1 MAENTTNSDNQNKP
15 SLVER
20 FMAWLYRN
28 VDISNLDVKFIQKR
42 EHFIPI
48 RYEVMLDKVLK
59 RSSLSQEEQDQI
71 RVMGEMFEEHYHLDY
86 HKGFLELKDAF
97 APFNPDKETVYE
109 LEFSEEDKAEKRR
122 ILIDGIR
129 KFLEVSNYRLMSQE
143 DFNKCLALQP
153 FGGLSVQ
160 VDTQYFKEFHVYYR
174 GIREVEVTDSFL
186 WIFKR
191 KRKTIQ
197 FCRIF
202 ILAEY
207 KTNPTAEEIQEMKSR
222 GEKPVIIPEDQSGSI
237 IAKQFRDVPIE
248 HIKIV
253 APKVKLLLPLFD
265 KVKVGGTFLGGL
277 LTPIAKTIVA
287 ATIGTIGY
295 ILLLVGVVLAF
306 FKGIFGFLN
315 SRTKCMKQFSES
327 LYHKSLSNNVA
338 AVSMLLDQAETQEVK
353 EALLA
358 YYMLY
363 VHRDR
368 PLTIREMDDYVEAEL
383 LDAFGFDID
392 FEEDDAIRK
401 LIEKE
406 LVTVIPGDSEE
417 TTRYKVLCP
426 IKAALQKLDEIWDNY
441 RTVE

>member
-1 MAENTTNSDNQNKP
+1 MSENTANNDNQNKP

-28 VDISNLDVKFIQKR
+28 VDISNLDVNFIQKR

-48 RYEVMLDKVLK
+48 RYEVMLDKVLQ
-59 RSSLSQEEQDQI
+59 RSSLSPEEQDQI
-71 RVMGEMFEEHYHLDY
+71 RTLGEMFEEHYHLDY

-122 ILIDGIR
+122 VLIDGIR
-129 KFLEVSNYRLMSQE
+129 NFLEVSNYRLMSPE
-143 DFNKCLALQP
+143 DFNKCLTLQP

-160 VDTQYFKEFHVYYR
+160 VDTKYFKEFHVYYR
-174 GIREVEVTDSFL
+174 GIREVEVTDTFL

-202 ILAEY
+202 VLAEY
-207 KTNPTAEEIQEMKSR
+207 KTNPTEEEIQALKSS
-222 GEKPVIIPEDQSGSI
+222 GEKPVIIPEEQAGSI
-237 IAKQFRDVPIE
+237 IAKQFRDVPVE
-248 HIKIV
+248 HLKIV
-253 APKVKLLLPLFD
+253 APKVKLHLPLFD
-265 KVKVGGTFLGGL
+265 KVKVGGTFFAGFGTAILKL
-277 LTPIAKTIVA
+277 IYA
-287 ATIGTIGY
+287 AAFS
-295 ILLLVGVVLAF
+295 LVVFVVLLVGIILAF
-306 FKGIFGFLN
+306 LKGIFGFLN

-368 PLTIREMDDYVEAEL
+368 PLTIKEMDDYVEAEL

-392 FEEDDAIRK
+392 FEEKDAIRK
-401 LIEKE
+401 LIEKQ

-417 TTRYKVLCP
+417 TNRYEVLSP